1 MTKRDALK
9 KLRIHLAELFRV
21 RFEGADIAT
30 YSKTQGFVD
39 GYIQAL
45 SDLNLA
51 SDKEILSFVQ
61 DERSTAFKG
70 EGSNSVPTSRRQIAA
85 DFA

>member
-1 MTKRDALK
+1 MTKIYAVE

-30 YSKTQGFVD
+30 YAKAQGFVD

-51 SDKEILSFVQ
+51 SDKEILSLIQ
-61 DERSTAFKG
+61 EERSMAFNE
-70 EGSNSVPTSRRQIAA
+70 EGSNSAPTSQTQIAA